1 MATCP
6 NTAARPR
13 SRVAWPP
20 PTPTPCSPATHP
32 RPGKR
37 SYINKPLLQVNTKQ
51 SEIPFRKPP
60 IQQKQFSSTVLL
72 LIGPK
77 RCHWIS
83 KRRIQLGSNAGFRSA
98 GRLGK
103 GTQDIGHPSSS
114 VVRAR
119 NHQHTQQVQVGVHF
133 FQGQQPHICSFLPPH
148 KHCSSFT
155 PCLCGHTLTQNCVV
169 TFLTLNFNHLKTVF
183 CFLFKLHRLDRSGL
197 VSGNSNAGNS
207 TRESMITLS
216 RERKLAL
223 LAEEPNL
230 SFNLILFIH

>member
-1 MATCP
+1 M
-6 NTAARPR
+6 
-13 SRVAWPP
+13 P
-20 PTPTPCSPATHP
+20 PTPGRGSAPISISHCSKSIQNNQRFH
-32 RPGKR
+32 
-37 SYINKPLLQVNTKQ
+37 SENHQSNKN
-51 SEIPFRKPP
+51 RGG
-60 IQQKQFSSTVLL
+60 STVLL

-83 KRRIQLGSNAGFRSA
+83 KRRIQLCSNAGFRSA
-98 GRLGK
+98 GRLDK

-155 PCLCGHTLTQNCVV
+155 PCLCGHALTQNCVV
-169 TFLTLNFNHLKTVF
+169 TFLTLNFNHPKTVF
-183 CFLFKLHRLDRSGL
+183 CFLFKLHRLDISGL

-207 TRESMITLS
+207 TREYDNSQQGKET
-216 RERKLAL
+216 
-223 LAEEPNL
+223 
-230 SFNLILFIH
+230 SFAGRGTQPFL